1 MSVEVTVL
9 PNGLSVVTQ
18 SMQHLESAAL
28 SVWVKA
34 GSRNEDDNSHGVAH
48 FLEHMAFKGTDRRTA
63 GGIADE
69 IESVGGDLN
78 AGTSIETT
86 SYYARVLRD
95 DVELGLDILS
105 DILLNSKFD
114 AEEVAREQHVILQE
128 IGASHDNP
136 DDVVFENF
144 METAFGGQPLGRP
157 ILGTAQTVSGFSRD
171 DMLQYLQQ
179 HYRGPQMVVAC
190 AGAVEHEQFVAMVR
204 ARFSE
209 VTPEIDEPP
218 VPAVY
223 TGGESIVLKD
233 TQEAHVLIGFP
244 GRAYHVRDYYAS
256 QLLAQIM
263 GGGMSSRLFQE
274 IREKHGLCY
283 SIYAFHWSFS
293 DTGVFGIHAATGP
306 EDNGELVR
314 LIVQELRRAADDIS
328 QHEIDRARAQV
339 RASLMMS
346 MESPAS
352 RAGQIAR
359 QVLLFGRPVTNE
371 ELMDRLNAL
380 TPERLRD
387 LAHRTFRSP
396 EITLAALGPVQEM
409 PSRAELISALSADD
423 SSLEAAQ

>member
-9 PNGLSVVTQ
+9 PNGVSVVTQ

-34 GSRNEDDNSHGVAH
+34 GSRNESDHEHGVAH
-48 FLEHMAFKGTDRRTA
+48 FLEHMAFKGTERRTA

-95 DVELGLDILS
+95 DVELGLDILA

-114 AEEVAREQHVILQE
+114 AEEVTREQHVILQE
-128 IGASHDNP
+128 IGASNDNP

-144 METAFGGQPLGRP
+144 METAFDGQPIGRP
-157 ILGTAQTVSGFSRD
+157 ILGTAKTVSGFSRD
-171 DMLQYLQQ
+171 EMLSYLDQ

-190 AGAVEHEQFVAMVR
+190 AGAVDHSAFVEMVK
-204 ARFSE
+204 ARFSDVTAE
-209 VTPEIDEPP
+209 VDEPP
-218 VPAVY
+218 LPADYV
-223 TGGESIVLKD
+223 GGESVVIKD
-233 TQEAHVLIGFP
+233 TQEAHVLLGFP

-293 DTGVFGIHAATGP
+293 DTGVFGVHAATGP
-306 EDNGELVR
+306 EDIPELME
-314 LIVQELRRAADDIS
+314 LIVRELRRAAEDIN

-359 QVLLFGRPVTNE
+359 QVLLFGRIVTND
-371 ELMDRLNAL
+371 ELMARLDAL

-396 EITLAALGPVQEM
+396 QLTLAAFGPVQAM
-409 PSRAELISALSADD
+409 PSRGDIIDALTTDAG
-423 SSLEAAQ
+423 SLEAAQ